1 MGGGNPVKK
10 ATKSVEK
17 FVEDPG
23 RVINAGLTGGLSEI
37 GRSAINELTPSMPDM
52 PNFNDPAVAQPTA
65 NDAAEALSQDA
76 ALLEMEGRKTRG
88 RASTIL
94 TGPQGLSGS
103 TQYAA
108 RRTLLGV

>member
-10 ATKSVEK
+10 TGNSIKK
-17 FVEDPG
+17 FTEDPG
-23 RVINAGLTGGLSEI
+23 RMAAFVATGGFSEV
-37 GRSAINELTPSMPDM
+37 GRSAIKELTPSMPDM
-52 PNFNDPAVAQPTA
+52 PSMGASTDQPTA